1 MYNRNRDSESFG
13 LQIVA
18 RLSLREI
25 LNNTICGSPLL
36 GIVFYLRNMIPRFKK
51 IPKIINPHLNKEQF
65 LEEHNKL
72 SPINLK
78 ATTSLL
84 SRFRIEKAS
93 LFKDNNWSI
102 DKLRRPFVS
111 WLTSLSR
118 DKKES

>member
-18 RLSLREI
+18 SLSLREI
-25 LNNTICGSPLL
+25 FNNTIYGSPLL

-118 DKKES
+118 DKKEL